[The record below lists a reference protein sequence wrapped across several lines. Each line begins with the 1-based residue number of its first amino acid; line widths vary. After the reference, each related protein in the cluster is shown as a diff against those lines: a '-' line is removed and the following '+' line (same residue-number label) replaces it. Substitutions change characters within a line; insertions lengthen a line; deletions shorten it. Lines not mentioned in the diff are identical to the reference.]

1 MQNPPL
7 GRVTKSLFP
16 AAVTWSKSNDASFKN
31 LGAIV
36 HPETGMEGER
46 YAFRQIMFPLIG
58 TNDGTQSLPL
68 RIVGTLSYAVSGFL
82 QSAIVSGGTS
92 FTGWYMSPFYQSGRL
107 AIIANIFTDYVYRKL
122 QIRYIPQTG
131 TNVSNSQSHG
141 LAFGLNSDPYIW
153 PEDGNGTG
161 IPTYLEVT
169 QVQPGFQCS
178 AYGSMSDVVDCLK
191 YEYNGKR
198 TWKNQFSQAIT
209 GETAADL
216 REEHQLRLCA
226 MDNYVGT
233 PATTMLGNLEM
244 SGVID
249 FFGPVQGLASS
260 GFGSVLRSEHAKSI
274 STTEVDRLRVAYDEK
289 QRPALLAELKAI
301 DDRKRSYA
309 DQLTKPLRPKQPD
322 LLDEKS
328 SWLTIGG
335 ARKGQAPLVGS
346 SKSPSIH
353 SEEGEEEV
361 PVRVRSKQGLISQI
375 P

>member
-1 MQNPPL
+1 
-7 GRVTKSLFP
+7 
-16 AAVTWSKSNDASFKN
+16 
-31 LGAIV
+31 
-36 HPETGMEGER
+36 
-46 YAFRQIMFPLIG
+46 
-58 TNDGTQSLPL
+58 
-68 RIVGTLSYAVSGFL
+68 
-82 QSAIVSGGTS
+82 
-92 FTGWYMSPFYQSGRL
+92 
-107 AIIANIFTDYVYRKL
+107 
-122 QIRYIPQTG
+122 
-131 TNVSNSQSHG
+131 
-141 LAFGLNSDPYIW
+141 
-153 PEDGNGTG
+153 
-161 IPTYLEVT
+161 
-169 QVQPGFQCS
+169 
-178 AYGSMSDVVDCLK
+178 
-191 YEYNGKR
+191 
-198 TWKNQFSQAIT
+198 
-209 GETAADL
+209 
-216 REEHQLRLCA
+216 
-226 MDNYVGT
+226 
-233 PATTMLGNLEM
+233 MLGNLEM